1 MLKNYSDSIKLDR
14 WRDLANITKIQKSIN
29 EGGTISY
36 SDKAPNGVTYGIIRE
51 NHNYFIKTTK
61 EQKDLY
67 VLNDY
72 KYLDRNNLK
81 EGRFD
86 SYSGALKRLNGI
98 FNVLKEEIKYK
109 EAVNELTTT
118 TGDNL
123 EDDDKLFG
131 DLEALDNTE
140 VKPEEPAPVMSTDPM
155 GDVAP
160 DAEIPTGDSV
170 PTDAP
175 IEPSVDVAPEGDGG
189 VEVPSEP
196 TADYTEIQSLLGKI
210 QNTITNM
217 ETITPE
223 QTKSIINSVI
233 SSTKTG
239 LQGLEDKDK
248 EKLSNR
254 ILQGG
259 EKIDEDLGGD
269 KTSMAL
275 NKIDAAIK
283 DLEANPSGNEEK
295 ISKLK
300 ELRDSAHNISLKETS
315 PNLNESTNDEELKK
329 IDDAIL
335 HFEMKIKN
343 QGKVTNARD
352 EEHLEKLKNIKKEL
366 SSSLNESI
374 KNIVTEQIKKD
385 KAKEIIKKTLIQ
397 LKESEKKNS
406 NLKKQQEI
414 FYETFERLSEG
425 EYDNALELVKQ
436 YIENPDGLTEG
447 AFGDKL
453 KTLAKPFVIAAF
465 MSVMGGEVNAAV
477 DKYKEATGITPT
489 EQEIKAGV
497 NEFKK
502 HSDTTQTQSN
512 GVKDDLTK
520 LMSNPNIKVVKVD
533 EKKLD
538 NNGKKKSETYKF
550 ILPSKLVDARGPR
563 LHNQGVLEK
572 PFDQLDDNK
581 DSERLEKVW
590 DMISYNPDQAI
601 NDGVIK
607 NSKGEILASNVRQE
621 GDNVIYDFVFKN
633 NDSKQFTDGK
643 TPVKMLAGKLEKAQP
658 PTITSN
664 KVWALYKNAGV
675 YNMNPNMMKENPEK
689 YIGTLEK
696 LIKAGYEPIQGTYNW
711 QRTEKGSWVDEKEA
725 VKLFKDGQIRFNDE
739 GLNKEYMQRSN
750 SNQTSDDFK
759 GQSEP
764 VVK

>member
-14 WRDLANITKIQKSIN
+14 WRDLANITKIQKSIS

-61 EQKDLY
+61 EEKDLY

-140 VKPEEPAPVMSTDPM
+140 VKPEEPAPVVSADSM
-155 GDVAP
+155 GDVSP
-160 DAEIPTGDSV
+160 DTEIPTGDSV
-170 PTDAP
+170 PT
-175 IEPSVDVAPEGDGG
+175 EGDGS
-189 VEVPSEP
+189 VEVSSEP
-196 TADYTEIQSLLGKI
+196 TSDNGDGEVAPTGDGNSEGGDGSADYTEIQSLLGKI

-239 LQGLEDKDK
+239 LQNLEDKDK

-269 KTSMAL
+269 KTSIAL

-315 PNLNESTNDEELKK
+315 NTTPTPNLNES
-329 IDDAIL
+329 
-335 HFEMKIKN
+335 IK
-343 QGKVTNARD
+343 T
-352 EEHLEKLKNIKKEL
+352 
-366 SSSLNESI
+366 
-374 KNIVTEQIKKD
+374 IVTEEVKRN

-406 NLKKQQEI
+406 NVKKQQEI
-414 FYETFERLSEG
+414 FYETFERLSES

-436 YIENPDGLTEG
+436 YISGDNNEGLTEG
-447 AFGDKL
+447 VFGDKL

-465 MSVMGGEVNAAV
+465 MSVMSGEVNAAV

-502 HSDTTQTQSN
+502 HSDSTQTDN
-512 GVKDDLTK
+512 GGIKDELTK
-520 LMSNPNIKVVKVD
+520 LMSTPNAIVTKVD

-538 NNGKKKSETYKF
+538 NNGKKISQTYNVS
-550 ILPSKLVDARGPR
+550 LPSKLVDARGPR
-563 LHNQGVLEK
+563 LHNQGVLDK
-572 PFDQLDDNK
+572 PFDQLDDSK

-590 DMISYNPDQAI
+590 DMISYNPDQALK
-601 NDGVIK
+601 DGVIK
-607 NSKGEILASNVRQE
+607 NSKGEVLASNIKQE
-621 GDNVIYDFVFKN
+621 GENIVYDFVFKN
-633 NDSKQFTDGK
+633 SDSKQFSDGK
-643 TPVKMLAGKLEKAQP
+643 TPVKMLAGKLVKGQTTP
-658 PTITSN
+658 ITSN